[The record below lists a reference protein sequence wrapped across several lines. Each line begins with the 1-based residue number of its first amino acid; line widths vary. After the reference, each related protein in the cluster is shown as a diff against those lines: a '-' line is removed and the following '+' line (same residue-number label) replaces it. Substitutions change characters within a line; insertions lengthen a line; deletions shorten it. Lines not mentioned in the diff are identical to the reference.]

1 MFKKKL
7 IPKAPSTID
16 NLIAHYNGTK
26 KERVESELLLGQG
39 RHHKKIIAAREQVR
53 SQNTSGDAYH
63 NMISSKGQNFFFS
76 KKEKQD
82 RILDDL
88 NVRSETESHNL
99 EQKPAKQSPSPI
111 REECGKS
118 GLISSSP
125 SNFEARIETQ
135 LAKIRS
141 KSAARVEK
149 ERSRI
154 LRTSTGAALDIQP
167 AAAPKSHHQMIQQS
181 QESIGE
187 EDHLPPPTEKG
198 RQERRKN
205 RSK

>member
-1 MFKKKL
+1 M
-7 IPKAPSTID
+7 
-16 NLIAHYNGTK
+16 
-26 KERVESELLLGQG
+26 
-39 RHHKKIIAAREQVR
+39 IAAREQVR
-53 SQNTSGDAYH
+53 SQNTSDDAYH
-63 NMISSKGQNFFFS
+63 HVISSRGQNFFFS
-76 KKEKQD
+76 KKEKKG

-99 EQKPAKQSPSPI
+99 EHKPTKQSPSPT
-111 REECGKS
+111 REEYGKS
-118 GLISSSP
+118 GLIPSSP

-167 AAAPKSHHQMIQQS
+167 AAAPKSHHHMIQRS
-181 QESIGE
+181 QGSIGE
-187 EDHLPPPTEKG
+187 KDHLPAPTEKV
-198 RQERRKN
+198 RRERRKN
-205 RSK
+205 KSK